1 MRMFRRALAATAVA
15 GAFTASMLAG
25 AAPASAA
32 TEGAQAVGWYNG
44 YGSSSTSSMAIYMAE
59 NDAKWKAELAGF
71 NAFLDCR
78 TTYSNVTQ
86 SGPYFYNANVQIY
99 CYNFS

>member
-32 TEGAQAVGWYNG
+32 TEGAQAVGWYTG
-44 YGSSSTSSMAIYMAE
+44 YGSSTTASMALMWAE
-59 NDAKWKAELAGF
+59 NDAEWKAELAGF

-86 SGPYFYNANVQIY
+86 SGSLFYNATVQIY
-99 CYNFS
+99 CYNFN

>member
-1 MRMFRRALAATAVA
+1 MRMFRRVLAATAVA
-15 GAFTASMLAG
+15 GAFTVSMLAG

-32 TEGAQAVGWYNG
+32 SEGAQAVGWYNG

-78 TTYSNVTQ
+78 TTYSNVTP
-86 SGPYFYNANVQIY
+86 SGPYYYNANVQIY
-99 CYNFS
+99 CYKF